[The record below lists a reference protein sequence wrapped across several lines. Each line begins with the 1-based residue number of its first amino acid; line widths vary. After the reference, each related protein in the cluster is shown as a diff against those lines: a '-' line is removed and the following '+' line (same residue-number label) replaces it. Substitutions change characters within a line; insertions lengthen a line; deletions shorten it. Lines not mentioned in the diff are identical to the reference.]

1 MLKKLL
7 FIVTLALIPC
17 ISHAAEQ
24 IPSNKV
30 AFHVGETLM
39 VCGKVAAVSDL
50 NKRVVINLGKDYPNE
65 DIGLLIWNTDK
76 AGFEQRFGNLSNL
89 KGYQVCAT
97 GTIEVYK
104 DHPQMKLSNS
114 MMLRLMK

>member
-7 FIVTLALIPC
+7 VVATLALIPC
-17 ISHAAEQ
+17 ISQAAEQ

-39 VCGKVAAVSDL
+39 VCGKVAAVNDL
-50 NKRVVINLGKDYPNE
+50 SQRTIINLGKNYPNE
-65 DIGLLIWNTDK
+65 DLGLLIWDTDK
-76 AGFEQRFGNLSNL
+76 AGFEQRFGNLASL
-89 KGYQVCAT
+89 QGHQVCAT